1 MRCGQWRAGNGT
13 GGDYSPGLV
22 FFRPVMRS
30 SFLEFAAFAQQFHA
44 LITGEHSA
52 LGFSGTTDFQA
63 GML

>member
-1 MRCGQWRAGNGT
+1 
-13 GGDYSPGLV
+13 
-22 FFRPVMRS
+22 MRS
-30 SFLEFAAFAQQFHA
+30 VEGEQRNRGRLFLRLGLFQAGDAVAFLEFAAFAEQLHA